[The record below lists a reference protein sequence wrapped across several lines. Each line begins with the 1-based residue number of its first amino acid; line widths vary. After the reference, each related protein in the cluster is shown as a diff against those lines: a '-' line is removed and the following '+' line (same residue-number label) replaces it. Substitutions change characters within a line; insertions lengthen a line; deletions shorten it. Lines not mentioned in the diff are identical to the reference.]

1 MYGQYVWRKWVDRS
15 KHLQPS
21 EKHSGASVMA
31 LWMQKSSVRFW
42 STMQYKWKMSDW
54 QQPHFSAWQWSY
66 THLASALKAYLHTV
80 KHNQSWIV
88 FAWTQRSTLITEH
101 NSQHPKWSS
110 EMFFK
115 KPGEPFLK
123 TACLCHLF
131 LCMFSYF
138 SIFLNLYHIIQAK
151 NEEMSDG
158 SKHLHS
164 TVKK

>member
-1 MYGQYVWRKWVDRS
+1 MEPLSWVGVAF
-15 KHLQPS
+15 Q
-21 EKHSGASVMA
+21 SVVLGILSNFMA

-66 THLASALKAYLHTV
+66 THLASALKAYLDRKTYSKTQSVMDCLCLNSEV
-80 KHNQSWIV
+80 KISNRTQS
-88 FAWTQRSTLITEH
+88 
-101 NSQHPKWSS
+101 SQHPKWSS

-151 NEEMSDG
+151 NKEMSDG